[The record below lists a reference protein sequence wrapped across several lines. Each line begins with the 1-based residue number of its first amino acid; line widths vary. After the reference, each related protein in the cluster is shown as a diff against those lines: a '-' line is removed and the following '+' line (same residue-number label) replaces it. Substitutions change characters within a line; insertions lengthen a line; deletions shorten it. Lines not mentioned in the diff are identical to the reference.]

1 MIVLY
6 DATGEARP
14 LSAYEN
20 FSITHKLDGCD
31 EMTFYVDTH
40 HEQYPL
46 LYEEARVVTDENEW
60 LIKKIDDDKVDCEL
74 NFDFLK
80 GTVYKD
86 YQSTTRSLTEVLES
100 HLPEGWTIQGGNVSS
115 IRRTIEFDFCTDYD
129 VVYQCM
135 STYKVY
141 LVWKIREKT
150 VVVYSQT
157 AMQPTGEY
165 LTTEL
170 NLKSLSFKG
179 ETTDF
184 ATRLYAYGKEGMTME
199 KAVVDGKEYGLTYV
213 ENRKYVDKTV
223 CAYWSDERYTVPEN
237 LYADA
242 LEKLETLAFPV
253 RSYEC
258 NVVDLAKRSTEYSFL
273 DFRMHKKVTLIDV
286 ERGIRVEHQIVEY
299 KEYPD
304 EPDRNVVTL
313 SCVPDTITTAISSA
327 VSTIKEDA
335 EKTKTDYDSRLAM
348 ATAMLTGAFGGHVY
362 SNGSELFIMDSE
374 DPAKA
379 QIVWRW
385 NVNGFG
391 KSSTGIDGPYTTA
404 LTFDDEFITNV
415 INAMVIRG
423 SLIEAGSVQAA
434 SISQSYTDGV
444 LSQSYEAAEGL
455 VKFEAQKIT
464 DYLTNEH
471 GDGAIDVL
479 QRDITQIRQTIDGLR
494 LDFSSAYTGGVN
506 YVKNSSGLNGISD
519 DWEMTGTV
527 AAIQNADTKNTTVA
541 NSCFRLSADSTLVQ
555 TIDDIVVGNS
565 YTLSVKIKKTDSLL
579 SLLKVI
585 YNGDSEAVIFSS
597 TESSGWKEYIYTI
610 RSIQSP
616 TIEIKAESRG
626 SYFYVADLML
636 CEGTTPK
643 SWTPAPNEIYT
654 SGVKIDK
661 TGVEVYRS
669 DTSEK
674 TVINN
679 REFAGYYNDE
689 EVFSLNK
696 DETRVKKTTVRGEL
710 TVGDC
715 KCIPY
720 AKGTES
726 GLNIALID

>member
-80 GTVYKD
+80 GAIYKD
-86 YQSTTRSLTEVLES
+86 YKSATRSLTEVLES
-100 HLPEGWTIQGGNVSS
+100 HLPEGWTIQGANVSS

-141 LVWKIREKT
+141 FVWKIREKT

-213 ENRKYVDKTV
+213 ENRKYVNKTV
-223 CAYWSDERYTVPEN
+223 CAYWSDDRYTVPEN

-313 SCVPDTITTAISSA
+313 SCVPDTITTSISSA
-327 VSTIKEDA
+327 VSTIREDT

-374 DPAKA
+374 DPAQAK
-379 QIVWRW
+379 IVWRW

-464 DYLTNEH
+464 DYLTN
-471 GDGAIDVL
+471 GNKNGAIDVL
-479 QRDITQIRQTIDGLR
+479 QQEVTQIQQTIDGLR

-506 YVKNSSGLNGISD
+506 YVKNSSGLNGVSD
-519 DWEMTGTV
+519 DWEATGTV
-527 AAIQNADTKNTTVA
+527 AAVQNADTKNTTVA
-541 NSCFRLSADSTLVQ
+541 NSCFRLSADSALTQ
-555 TIDDIVVGNS
+555 TIDDIVVGGS

-579 SLLKVI
+579 SQLKII
-585 YNGDSEAVIFSS
+585 YNGESEAVIFSS
-597 TESSGWKEYIYTI
+597 TESSGWKEYTYTI
-610 RSIQSP
+610 HSIQSP
-616 TIEIKAESRG
+616 TIEIKAETRG

-636 CEGTTPK
+636 CDGTTPK
-643 SWTPAPNEIYT
+643 AWTPAPNEIYT

-661 TGVEVYRS
+661 TGIEVYRS
-669 DTSEK
+669 DSSEK

-679 REFAGYYNDE
+679 TEFAGYYNDE

-715 KCIPY
+715 KFIPY
-720 AKGTES
+720 TKNAES

>member
-14 LSAYEN
+14 LAAYEN
-20 FSITHKLDGCD
+20 FSIKHKLDGCD

-86 YQSTTRSLTEVLES
+86 YKSTTRSLTEVLES

-199 KAVVDGKEYGLTYV
+199 KAVVDGEEYGLAYV

-258 NVVDLAKRSTEYSFL
+258 NVVDLAKRSAEYSFL
-273 DFRMHKKVTLIDV
+273 DFKMHKKVTLIDV
-286 ERGIRVEHQIVEY
+286 ERSIRVEHQIVEY

-313 SCVPDTITTAISSA
+313 SCVPGTIKSAISSA
-327 VSTIKEDA
+327 VDTVKEEA
-335 EKTKTDYDSRLAM
+335 EKVKTDYDSRLAM
-348 ATAMLTGAFGGHVY
+348 ATAMLTGAFGGYVY
-362 SNGSELFIMDSE
+362 SNGHELFIMDNE

-379 QIVWRW
+379 QTVWRW
-385 NVNGFG
+385 NINGFG
-391 KSSTGIDGPYTTA
+391 KSSTGIDGPYTSA

-423 SLIEAGSVQAA
+423 SLIEAGSVQADA
-434 SISQSYTDGV
+434 ISQTYTDGV
-444 LSQSYEAAEGL
+444 LSQSFEAAEGL
-455 VKFEAQKIT
+455 VKLEAQRIT
-464 DYLTNEH
+464 DYLTNEN

-479 QRDITQIRQTIDGLR
+479 QQEITQIKQTIDGLQ
-494 LDFSSAYTGGVN
+494 LDFTNAYTGGVN
-506 YVKNSSGLNGISD
+506 YVKNSSGLNGVS
-519 DWEMTGTV
+519 DWEATGAV
-527 AAIQNADTKNTTVA
+527 AAIQDENTKNTTVA
-541 NSCFRLSADSTLVQ
+541 NSCFRLAANSTLKQ
-555 TIDDIVVGNS
+555 TIDNIVTGNS
-565 YTLSVKIKKTDSLL
+565 YTLSVKVKKTDSLL
-579 SLLKVI
+579 SQIKIV
-585 YNGDSEAVIFSS
+585 YNGGREAVVFSS
-597 TESSGWKEYIYTI
+597 TAACDWTEYSHTI
-610 RSIQSP
+610 RNVWS
-616 TIEIKAESRG
+616 TAIEIQIESNG

-636 CEGTTPK
+636 CEGSAPR

-661 TGVEVYRS
+661 NGVEVYRS
-669 DTSEK
+669 GSSEK

-679 REFAGYYNDE
+679 REFAGYYDDE
-689 EVFSLNK
+689 EVFSINK

-720 AKGTES
+720 EKGKEA
-726 GLNIALID
+726 GVNITLID

>member
-6 DATGEARP
+6 DATGEAHP
-14 LSAYEN
+14 LTAYEN
-20 FSITHKLDGCD
+20 LSIKHKLDGCD

-40 HEQYPL
+40 YEQYPL

-80 GTVYKD
+80 GAVYKG
-86 YQSTTRSLTEVLES
+86 YKSTTRSLTEVLES

-141 LVWKIREKT
+141 FVWKIREKT
-150 VVVYSQT
+150 IAVYSQA

-199 KAVVDGKEYGLTYV
+199 KAIVGGKEYGLTYV

-223 CAYWSDERYTVPEN
+223 CAYWSDERYTVPDN

-242 LEKLETLAFPV
+242 IEKLETLAFPV

-258 NVVDLAKRSTEYSFL
+258 SVVDLAKRNAEYSFL
-273 DFRMHKKVTLIDV
+273 DFKMHKKVTLIDV

-313 SCVPDTITTAISSA
+313 SCVPETITSAISSA

-335 EKTKTDYDSRLAM
+335 EKTKTDYGSRLAM
-348 ATAMLTGAFGGHVY
+348 ATAMLMGAFGGHIY
-362 SNGSELFIMDSE
+362 NNGSELFIMDSE
-374 DPAKA
+374 DPVKA
-379 QIVWRW
+379 QVVWRW

-423 SLIEAGSVQAA
+423 SLIEADSVQAD

-464 DYLTNEH
+464 DYLTNES

-479 QRDITQIRQTIDGLR
+479 QQDITQIKQTIDGLR
-494 LDFSSAYTGGVN
+494 LDFSSTYTGGVN
-506 YVKNSSGLNGISD
+506 YIKNSSGLNGVSD
-519 DWEMTGTV
+519 DWEVTGTV
-527 AAIQNADTKNTTVA
+527 VAVQNADTKNTTVA
-541 NSCFRLSADSTLVQ
+541 NSCFRMSSDSTLAQ
-555 TIDDIVVGNS
+555 TIDDIVVGRS
-565 YTLSVKIKKTDSLL
+565 YTLSVKLKKPHSLL
-579 SLLKVI
+579 SQLKVI

-597 TESSGWKEYIYTI
+597 TETTGWKEYIYTI
-610 RSIQSP
+610 NSIQSP
-616 TIEIKAESRG
+616 TIEIKAETRG
-626 SYFYVADLML
+626 GYFYVADLML
-636 CEGTTPK
+636 SEGTTPK

-661 TGVEVYRS
+661 NGVEVYRS
-669 DTSEK
+669 DTLEK

-679 REFAGYYNDE
+679 REFAGYYDDE

-720 AKGTES
+720 ARGAES
-726 GLNIALID
+726 GLNIVLID

>member
-6 DATGEARP
+6 DATGEAYP
-14 LSAYEN
+14 LTAYEN

-80 GTVYKD
+80 ETVYKD
-86 YQSTTRSLTEVLES
+86 YKSTTRLLTEVLES
-100 HLPEGWTIQGGNVSS
+100 HLPGNWTIQGGNAAS

-242 LEKLETLAFPV
+242 LVKLETLASPV

-258 NVVDLAKRSTEYSFL
+258 NVVDLAKRSAEYSFL
-273 DFRMHKKVTLIDV
+273 DFKMHKKVTLIDV

-362 SNGSELFIMDSE
+362 KNDSELFIMDNE
-374 DPAKA
+374 DPALA

-385 NVNGFG
+385 NINGFG

-404 LTFDDEFITNV
+404 LTFNDEFITNV

-423 SLIEAGSVQAA
+423 SLIEAGSIQAG

-455 VKFEAQKIT
+455 VKFESQKIT
-464 DYLTNEH
+464 DELTTKVEAAMTEEQVRILVERKIGEIDSVTTSTGFTFDENGLTVEKSGAGTKTKVDETGLTVSDANGAAAEELLYAGVDSETKESVVKAKNIRVSKYLIV
-471 GDGAIDVL
+471 G
-479 QRDITQIRQTIDGLR
+479 
-494 LDFSSAYTGGVN
+494 
-506 YVKNSSGLNGISD
+506 KNSRFEDYESD
-519 DWEMTGTV
+519 GEPRTG
-527 AAIQNADTKNTTVA
+527 
-541 NSCFRLSADSTLVQ
+541 CFF
-555 TIDDIVVGNS
+555 IG
-565 YTLSVKIKKTDSLL
+565 
-579 SLLKVI
+579 
-585 YNGDSEAVIFSS
+585 
-597 TESSGWKEYIYTI
+597 
-610 RSIQSP
+610 
-616 TIEIKAESRG
+616 
-626 SYFYVADLML
+626 
-636 CEGTTPK
+636 
-643 SWTPAPNEIYT
+643 
-654 SGVKIDK
+654 
-661 TGVEVYRS
+661 
-669 DTSEK
+669 
-674 TVINN
+674 
-679 REFAGYYNDE
+679 
-689 EVFSLNK
+689 
-696 DETRVKKTTVRGEL
+696 
-710 TVGDC
+710 
-715 KCIPY
+715 
-720 AKGTES
+720 
-726 GLNIALID
+726 

>member
-6 DATGEARP
+6 DATGEAHP
-14 LSAYEN
+14 LSAYDN

-31 EMTFYVDTH
+31 EMTFYVDTR

-80 GTVYKD
+80 GAIYKD
-86 YQSTTRSLTEVLES
+86 YKSATRSLTEVLES
-100 HLPEGWTIQGGNVSS
+100 HLPEGWTIQGANVSS

-141 LVWKIREKT
+141 FVWRIRDKT

-179 ETTDF
+179 DTTDF
-184 ATRLYAYGKEGMTME
+184 ATRLYAYGKDGLTME
-199 KAVVDGKEYGLTYV
+199 KAVVNGKEYGLPYV

-242 LEKLETLAFPV
+242 MEKLETLAFPV

-258 NVVDLAKRSTEYSFL
+258 DVVDLAKQNSDYSFL
-273 DFRMHKKVTLIDV
+273 DFQMHKKVTLIDAD
-286 ERGIRVEHQIVEY
+286 RGIRVEHQIVEY

-313 SCVPDTITTAISSA
+313 SCVPETIVSSISSA

-374 DPAKA
+374 DPAQAK
-379 QIVWRW
+379 IVWRW

-434 SISQSYTDGV
+434 SISQSYTDSV
-444 LSQSYEAAEGL
+444 LSQSYKAAEGL

-464 DYLTNEH
+464 DYLTNDN
-471 GDGAIDVL
+471 GNGAIDVL
-479 QRDITQIRQTIDGLR
+479 QQEVSQIQQTIDGLR
-494 LDFSSAYTGGVN
+494 LDFSSTYTGGVN
-506 YVKNSSGLNGISD
+506 YVKNSSGLNGVSD
-519 DWEMTGTV
+519 DWEATGTV
-527 AAIQNADTKNTTVA
+527 AAVQNADTKNTTVA
-541 NSCFRLSADSTLVQ
+541 NSCFRLSADSALKQ
-555 TIDDIVVGNS
+555 TIDDIVVGGN

-579 SLLKVI
+579 SQLKII
-585 YNGDSEAVIFSS
+585 YNGESEAVIFSS
-597 TESSGWKEYIYTI
+597 TESSGWKEYTYTI

-616 TIEIKAESRG
+616 TIEIKAETRG

-636 CEGTTPK
+636 CDGTTPK
-643 SWTPAPNEIYT
+643 AWTPAPNEIYT

-661 TGVEVYRS
+661 TGIEVYRS
-669 DTSEK
+669 DSSEK

-679 REFAGYYNDE
+679 TEFAGYYNDE

-696 DETRVKKTTVRGEL
+696 DETRVKKTTVRGDL

-715 KCIPY
+715 KFIPY
-720 AKGTES
+720 AKNAES